1 MVPGFGR
8 ISTRFF
14 CSIACPV
21 LRFILTRY
29 DDLVEKPIL
38 IFIIILCGTVKTG
51 DIVKDNQVLFVPP
64 MSEDE
69 PLFGDVTHQVHHQVA
84 SLFLAITY
92 DLSDQLMTYEETG
105 PFVKG

>member
-8 ISTRFF
+8 ISTSFF
-14 CSIACPV
+14 NSTSCPV

-51 DIVKDNQVLFVPP
+51 DIVKDNPP

-69 PLFGDVTHQVHHQVA
+69 PLFGDATHQVHHQVVP
-84 SLFLAITY
+84 LFLAITY
-92 DLSDQLMTYEETG
+92 DLSANW
-105 PFVKG
+105 